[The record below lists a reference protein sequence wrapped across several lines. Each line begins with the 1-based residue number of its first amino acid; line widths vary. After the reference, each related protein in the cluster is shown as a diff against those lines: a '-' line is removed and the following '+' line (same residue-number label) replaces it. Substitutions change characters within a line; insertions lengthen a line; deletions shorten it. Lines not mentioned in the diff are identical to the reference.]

1 MEVSGQL
8 PTSPSLV
15 RVKVW
20 LDLGLGEGWVS
31 RCPQT
36 FINVN
41 VLQDKS
47 AKLSFLLKYLS
58 QYISGIATITHAF
71 KKAKDCRPLH
81 FSKK

>member
-1 MEVSGQL
+1 M
-8 PTSPSLV
+8 
-15 RVKVW
+15 
-20 LDLGLGEGWVS
+20 S

-41 VLQDKS
+41 ALQDKS

-58 QYISGIATITHAF
+58 QYISGIATITHTF